1 MALDHKAIFK
11 AYPSVVTIDDGKGA
25 FDVNGNP
32 VSIEQSN
39 IDAARATLNTELSAV
54 QYKNDRVGGVGIGT
68 TVYASYGDQLD
79 MIYKDLVN
87 GTFTTSGTWATH
99 IKDVKDTHPKPS

>member
-1 MALDHKAIFK
+1 MLETNLLIWVPLWKDRNTIVNDGGSHADYKEIRK
-11 AYPSVVTIDDGKGA
+11 EAYL
-25 FDVNGNP
+25 
-32 VSIEQSN
+32 
-39 IDAARATLNTELSAV
+39 RTLG
-54 QYKNDRVGGVGIGT
+54 DW
-68 TVYASYGDQLD
+68 GDQLD